1 MFLHVLDVK
10 SDSQKFQSGIA
21 SLVWAIPKGVSVCE
35 CYRLPGSVLTLRD
48 CQGPRRAAG
57 HGLSVLPDLGEIPA
71 EGAGW
76 RVGLGFWLAEPARER
91 LWLFPPWRCG
101 RSRVR
106 GECQRQTPAS
116 RSRGATSPL
125 GCCPLFTCLHSGPDP
140 PPNLK
145 PESQPPEKRRRTIE
159 DFNKFCSF
167 VLAYAGY
174 IPSTKEENDWTP
186 SGSSSPLR
194 PESVVDSD
202 GWESTHSDLHTI
214 ETFVKKAKSSKKK
227 AAFRRLKS
235 DSSLL
240 EKMKLKDSLFDL
252 EPVSKPQPPL
262 AGPRGGL
269 DKKKDRR
276 NRKVALEAGGA
287 KRNRGEPLG
296 EKRSRIKK
304 SKKRKLKKAERG
316 EKKHKAS
323 LSETDS
329 EEEAGAAG
337 AATALASVQAPP
349 ELLAAGFPLKLE
361 EREGKGGVS
370 TETSQDGEGSSSEGE
385 MRVMDEDIMV
395 ESGDDSWDL
404 ITCYCRKPFAGRPM
418 IECSQCGTWI
428 HLSCAKIKKT
438 HVPDI
443 FYCQKCKEGSR
454 KPPPAPTV
462 PSATAAVA
470 PRGGGDP

>member
-1 MFLHVLDVK
+1 M
-10 SDSQKFQSGIA
+10 
-21 SLVWAIPKGVSVCE
+21 
-35 CYRLPGSVLTLRD
+35 
-48 CQGPRRAAG
+48 
-57 HGLSVLPDLGEIPA
+57 
-71 EGAGW
+71 
-76 RVGLGFWLAEPARER
+76 AEP
-91 LWLFPPWRCG
+91 
-101 RSRVR
+101 
-106 GECQRQTPAS
+106 
-116 RSRGATSPL
+116 SPE
-125 GCCPLFTCLHSGPDP
+125 DP

-145 PESQPPEKRRRTIE
+145 PETQPPEQRRRTIE

-174 IPSTKEENDWTP
+174 IPSKEENDWTP
-186 SGSSSPLR
+186 SGSNSPIR

-252 EPVSKPQPPL
+252 DPVGKQPPPL
-262 AGPRGGL
+262 AGPKAGAER
-269 DKKKDRR
+269 KKDKR
-276 NRKVALEAGGA
+276 NRKAALEAGGP
-287 KRNRGEPLG
+287 KRSRGDPGG

-304 SKKRKLKKAERG
+304 SKKRKLKKAERS

-329 EEEAGAAG
+329 EEEETAVAPLAGVALRPGREEG
-337 AATALASVQAPP
+337 AATALVSVPAPP
-349 ELLAAGFPLKLE
+349 ELLAAGFPIKGE
-361 EREGKGGVS
+361 DMEGKEGIS
-370 TETSQDGEGSSSEGE
+370 TETSQDGDGSSSEGE

-404 ITCYCRKPFAGRPM
+404 ITCYCQKPFAGRPM
-418 IECSQCGTWI
+418 IECNQCGTWI

-438 HVPDI
+438 NVPDI

-454 KPPPAPTV
+454 KQLPPLLPPAAPG
-462 PSATAAVA
+462 AAA
-470 PRGGGDP
+470 AIASRGGGEP